1 MIPSLGLAVEVTS
14 FVLYLATSLDEN
26 FEAAFKR

>member
-1 MIPSLGLAVEVTS
+1 MIPSLGLAAEVIF
-14 FVLYLATSLDEN
+14 FVLYLATSRDDD